1 MATRTECRLG
11 QNVLTFLAT
20 RKRRYRIA
28 SLVAISCYTRTMQTV
43 NRLIQTFVPEHYQL
57 SVTLDRIGR
66 SFAGTVTVNG
76 TSKPNA
82 TSIVLH
88 AKDLDIQSATV
99 DGKQADFILNDE
111 ELTITHPDILEG
123 DHVVAIGFSG
133 KITDG
138 MHGLY
143 PCYYED
149 NGVKKELLATQFE
162 SHHAREAF
170 PCIDE
175 PEAKATFDVTLS
187 TEEGVVVLG
196 NMPIK
201 RQQTENG
208 QLVTEFET
216 SPRMS
221 SYLLAWVVGELQK
234 KSAKTKSGVEV
245 NIYATPA
252 QSPDSLDFALDIAT
266 RGIEFFDEYFGVP
279 YPLPK
284 SDHVALPDFSSGAM
298 ENWGLVTY
306 REIALLN
313 DPATGSLAAR
323 QQAALTIT
331 HELSHQWFGNLVT
344 MKWWNDLWLNES
356 FANLMEYICVDSLE
370 PDWKIW
376 LDHATYEVLQAL
388 RRDSLDGVQAIQT
401 EVNHPDEITTIFDPS
416 IVYAKGG
423 RLLRMLQTYIG
434 DDTFQTGLKLYFKKY
449 AYQNTEA
456 NNLWECMSDASGQEI
471 GLLMNAWIVQ
481 SGYPALSVSQDG
493 DQLQLSQKQ
502 FFIGPHEDSSKL
514 WPIPL
519 GASDANFPK
528 LMSEQSLTIT
538 RSSDLPLIINHDST
552 AHFITHYTPS
562 LLAELIQKLD
572 TLSDTDRLKL
582 LNEQTLLA
590 QANMISSAELLPL
603 LESYKDESVEAVWSI
618 MLVALNELKKFVET
632 DGVLEAKLR
641 TYAGNLA
648 EKQFTRLGW
657 EPTLSESESD
667 TKLRSTVV
675 GLMLYSERP
684 DIIAHAQ
691 HLYESTPLESLDP
704 ELRTSIIAT
713 AVRYATDQTIIDTLL
728 EAHQATSSSE
738 LKEDIAA
745 AITSTKSPE
754 VVERLFGI
762 LKDPEIVRPQD
773 FMRWFIWLLRNRYA
787 RNMTWQWGQDNW
799 YWMEETFGGDKSY
812 DAFPR
817 YVATCLTTTEQL
829 QEYKDFF
836 LPLRDQ
842 IALRRNIELGIVE
855 LSSKIDHIT
864 RDEAAVRK
872 ALLDL

>member
-1 MATRTECRLG
+1 
-11 QNVLTFLAT
+11 
-20 RKRRYRIA
+20 
-28 SLVAISCYTRTMQTV
+28 MQTV
-43 NRLIQTFVPEHYQL
+43 TRLIQTFVPEHYQL
-57 SVTLDRIGR
+57 SVTLDRLGR
-66 SFAGTVTVNG
+66 SFAGTVTING
-76 TSKPNA
+76 ASTIGAKN
-82 TSIVLH
+82 VMLH
-88 AKDLDIQSATV
+88 AKDLVIQSALL
-99 DGKQADFILNDE
+99 DGKQADFSLADD
-111 ELTITHPDILEG
+111 ELTITHPDIIEG
-123 DHVVAIGFSG
+123 EHVIVVAFSG
-133 KITDG
+133 AITDG

-143 PCYYED
+143 PCYYEHD
-149 NGVKKELLATQFE
+149 GVKKELLATQFE

-175 PEAKATFDVTLS
+175 PEAKATFDVTLT
-187 TEEGVVVLG
+187 TEQGVVVLG
-196 NMPIK
+196 NMPVK
-201 RQQTENG
+201 NQRTENEL
-208 QLVTEFET
+208 LVTEFDT

-234 KSAKTKSGVEV
+234 KSATTKSGVEV

-266 RGIEFFDEYFGVP
+266 RGIEFFDEYFDVP

-306 REIALLN
+306 REIALLT
-313 DPATGSLAAR
+313 DPKTGSLMTR
-323 QQAALTIT
+323 QNAALTIT

-356 FANLMEYICVDSLE
+356 FANLMEYICVDALQ

-376 LDHATYEVLQAL
+376 LDQATYEVLQAL

-434 DDTFQTGLKLYFKKY
+434 DEALQTGLKLYFKKY

-456 NNLWECMSDASGQEI
+456 NDLWACMSDASGQDI
-471 GLLMNAWIVQ
+471 GLLMNGWISQ
-481 SGYPALSVSQDG
+481 SGYPVLNVSQEG
-493 DQLQLSQKQ
+493 DQIHLSQEQ
-502 FFIGPHEDSSKL
+502 FFVGAHKPSDKL

-519 GASDANFPK
+519 GASDENFPR
-528 LMSEQSLTIT
+528 LMSERELTIT
-538 RSSDLPLIINHDST
+538 RSSDLPLVINHDST

-562 LLAELIQKLD
+562 LLAELVAALD
-572 TLSDTDRLKL
+572 TLSDIDRIKL

-590 QANMISSAELLPL
+590 QANLISSAELLPL
-603 LESYKDESVEAVWSI
+603 LEHYKEETVEAVWDI

-632 DGVLEAKLR
+632 DIVLENKLR
-641 TYAGNLA
+641 AYAGKLA
-648 EKQFTRLGW
+648 EKQFARLGW
-657 EPTLSESESD
+657 DAKSGESESD
-667 TKLRSTVV
+667 LKLRSIVV
-675 GLMLYSERP
+675 GLMVYSERP
-684 DIIAHAQ
+684 DIIEHAQ
-691 HLYESTPLESLDP
+691 HLYDTTPLEDLDP
-704 ELRTSIIAT
+704 ELRVIIMAS
-713 AVRYATDQTIIDTLL
+713 AVRHATDQSIIDTLL
-728 EAHQATSSSE
+728 AAHKATNSSE
-738 LKEDIAA
+738 LQEDIAS
-745 AITSTKSPE
+745 AITSTKDPA
-754 VVERLFGI
+754 VIERLFNI
-762 LKDPEIVRPQD
+762 LKDPDVIRPQD

-787 RNMTWQWGQDNW
+787 RNAMWQWGRDNW
-799 YWMEETFGGDKSY
+799 HWMEETFGGDKSY

-817 YVATCLTTTEQL
+817 YVASCLTTTAQL

-836 LPLRDQ
+836 VPLMDQ
-842 IALRRNIELGIVE
+842 IALKRNIELGIVE
-855 LSSKIDHIT
+855 LSSKIAHIA

>member
-1 MATRTECRLG
+1 
-11 QNVLTFLAT
+11 
-20 RKRRYRIA
+20 
-28 SLVAISCYTRTMQTV
+28 MQTV
-43 NRLIQTFVPEHYQL
+43 TRLIQTFVPEHYQL
-57 SVTLDRIGR
+57 SVTLDRLGR
-66 SFAGTVTVNG
+66 SFAGTVTING
-76 TSKPNA
+76 ASTANA
-82 TSIVLH
+82 KNVMLH
-88 AKDLDIQSATV
+88 AKDLVIQSATF
-99 DGKQADFILNDE
+99 DGKQADFSLTDDE
-111 ELTITHPDILEG
+111 VTITHPDIAEG
-123 DHVVAIGFSG
+123 EHIVVVAFSG
-133 KITDG
+133 TITDG

-143 PCYYED
+143 PCYYEHD
-149 NGVKKELLATQFE
+149 GVKKELLATQFE

-175 PEAKATFDVTLS
+175 PEAKATFDVTLT
-187 TEEGVVVLG
+187 TEQGVVVLG
-196 NMPIK
+196 NMPVK
-201 RQQTENG
+201 NQRTENEL
-208 QLVTEFET
+208 LVTEFDT

-234 KSAKTKSGVEV
+234 KSAITKSGVEV

-252 QSPDSLDFALDIAT
+252 QSADSLDFALDIAT
-266 RGIEFFDEYFGVP
+266 RGIEFFDEYFDVP

-306 REIALLN
+306 REIALLT
-313 DPATGSLAAR
+313 DPKTGSLMTR
-323 QQAALTIT
+323 QHAALTIT

-356 FANLMEYICVDSLE
+356 FANLMEYICVDALQ

-376 LDHATYEVLQAL
+376 LDQATYEVLQAL

-434 DDTFQTGLKLYFKKY
+434 DEALQTGLKLYFKKY

-456 NNLWECMSDASGQEI
+456 NDLWACMSDASGQDI
-471 GLLMNAWIVQ
+471 GLLMNSWISQ
-481 SGYPALSVSQDG
+481 SGYPVLNVSQEG
-493 DQLQLSQKQ
+493 DQIHLSQEQ
-502 FFIGPHEDSSKL
+502 FFVGAHKPSDKL

-519 GASDANFPK
+519 GASDENFPR
-528 LMSEQSLTIT
+528 LMSERELTIT
-538 RSSDLPLIINHDST
+538 RSSDLPLVINHDST

-562 LLAELIQKLD
+562 LLAELVAALD
-572 TLSDTDRLKL
+572 TLSDIDRIKL

-590 QANMISSAELLPL
+590 QANLISSAELLPL
-603 LESYKDESVEAVWSI
+603 LEYYKDETVEAVWDI

-632 DGVLEAKLR
+632 DVVLENKLR
-641 TYAGNLA
+641 AYAGKLA

-657 EPTLSESESD
+657 DAKPGESESD
-667 TKLRSTVV
+667 LKLRSIVV
-675 GLMLYSERP
+675 GLMVYSEHP
-684 DIIAHAQ
+684 DIIEHAQ
-691 HLYESTPLESLDP
+691 HLYDTTPLEDLDP
-704 ELRTSIIAT
+704 ELRVIIMAS
-713 AVRYATDQTIIDTLL
+713 AVRHATDQSIIDTLL
-728 EAHQATSSSE
+728 AAHKATNSSE
-738 LKEDIAA
+738 LQEDIAS
-745 AITSTKSPE
+745 AITSTKDP
-754 VVERLFGI
+754 VVIERLFGI
-762 LKDPEIVRPQD
+762 LNDPDVIRPQD

-787 RNMTWQWGQDNW
+787 RNAMWQWGRDNW
-799 YWMEETFGGDKSY
+799 HWMEETFGGDKSY

-817 YVATCLTTTEQL
+817 YVAVCLTTNEQL

-836 LPLRDQ
+836 VPLMDQ
-842 IALRRNIELGIVE
+842 IALKRNIELGLVE
-855 LSSKIDHIT
+855 LSSKIAHVA

>member
-1 MATRTECRLG
+1 
-11 QNVLTFLAT
+11 
-20 RKRRYRIA
+20 
-28 SLVAISCYTRTMQTV
+28 MQTV
-43 NRLIQTFVPEHYQL
+43 TRLIQTFVPEHYQL
-57 SVTLDRIGR
+57 SVTLDRLGR
-66 SFAGTVTVNG
+66 SFAGTVTING
-76 TSKPNA
+76 ASIANA
-82 TSIVLH
+82 KNVMLH
-88 AKDLDIQSATV
+88 AKDLVIQSATF
-99 DGKQADFILNDE
+99 DGKQADFSLTDDE
-111 ELTITHPDILEG
+111 VTITHPDIAEG
-123 DHVVAIGFSG
+123 EHIVVVAFSG
-133 KITDG
+133 TITDG

-143 PCYYED
+143 PCYYEHD
-149 NGVKKELLATQFE
+149 GVKKELLATQFE

-175 PEAKATFDVTLS
+175 PEAKATFDVTLT
-187 TEEGVVVLG
+187 TEQGVVVLG
-196 NMPIK
+196 NMPVK
-201 RQQTENG
+201 NQRTENEL
-208 QLVTEFET
+208 LVTEFDT

-234 KSAKTKSGVEV
+234 KSATTKSGVEV

-252 QSPDSLDFALDIAT
+252 QSADSLDFALDIAT
-266 RGIEFFDEYFGVP
+266 RGIEFFDEYFDVP

-306 REIALLN
+306 REIALLT
-313 DPATGSLAAR
+313 DPKTGSLMTR
-323 QQAALTIT
+323 QHAALTIT

-356 FANLMEYICVDSLE
+356 FANLMEYICVDALQ

-376 LDHATYEVLQAL
+376 LDQATYEVLQAL

-434 DDTFQTGLKLYFKKY
+434 DEALQTGLKLYFKKY

-456 NNLWECMSDASGQEI
+456 NDLWACMSDASGQDI
-471 GLLMNAWIVQ
+471 GLLMNSWISQ
-481 SGYPALSVSQDG
+481 SGYPVLNVSQEG
-493 DQLQLSQKQ
+493 DQIHLSQEQ
-502 FFIGPHEDSSKL
+502 FFVGAHKPSDKL

-519 GASDANFPK
+519 GASDENFPR
-528 LMSEQSLTIT
+528 LMSERELTIT
-538 RSSDLPLIINHDST
+538 RSSDLPLVINHDST

-562 LLAELIQKLD
+562 LLAELVAALD
-572 TLSDTDRLKL
+572 TLSDIDRIKL

-590 QANMISSAELLPL
+590 QANLISSAELLPL
-603 LESYKDESVEAVWSI
+603 LEYYKDETVEAVWDI

-632 DGVLEAKLR
+632 DVVLENKLR
-641 TYAGNLA
+641 AYAGKLA

-657 EPTLSESESD
+657 DAKPGESESD
-667 TKLRSTVV
+667 LKLRSIVV
-675 GLMLYSERP
+675 GLMVYSEHP
-684 DIIAHAQ
+684 DIIEHAQ
-691 HLYESTPLESLDP
+691 HLYDTTPLEDLDP
-704 ELRTSIIAT
+704 ELRVIIMAS
-713 AVRYATDQTIIDTLL
+713 AVRHATDQSIIDTLL
-728 EAHQATSSSE
+728 AAHKATNSSE
-738 LKEDIAA
+738 LQEDIAS
-745 AITSTKSPE
+745 AITSTKDP
-754 VVERLFGI
+754 VVIERLFGI
-762 LKDPEIVRPQD
+762 LNDPDVIRPQD

-787 RNMTWQWGQDNW
+787 RNAMWQWGRDNW
-799 YWMEETFGGDKSY
+799 HWMEETFGGDKSY

-817 YVATCLTTTEQL
+817 YVAVCLTTNEQL

-836 LPLRDQ
+836 VPLMDQ
-842 IALRRNIELGIVE
+842 IALKRNIELGLVE
-855 LSSKIDHIT
+855 LSSKIAHVA